1 MFIPRGKPVYENL
14 ATSYVLV
21 DSLADDLSEGGFS
34 GIVEVVLREVD
45 CLIVFGRGAVLAATE
60 GRLPADDRYSEDVDG
75 QSELRGDEKSL
86 VPSSVPQIAAR
97 SRNERG
103 RLSIY
108 ACSLDAAR
116 SIADRLTAHT
126 LYTRLSTEFADLDRM
141 VTKLT
146 RENER
151 EWFVEVETSNGL
163 AGLIHLKDETCRV
176 FTSAPGEASLRDFLD
191 KCGQAG
197 ATFDVHYK
205 VGSNQ
210 APAVSP
216 PASAGAGTPPPADA
230 TASEEAPVAIAGQDA
245 SHEVAV
251 DEAPAVS
258 DASVQPPAAAPAS
271 VESGAEAEDAA
282 AVEEPP
288 AAQLRRQ
295 DVPARAEDTGE
306 AEAMAE
312 IKRLM
317 GEIASTIETAARS
330 VETRDTFSMY
340 LRAGQLKIADRY
352 PFLDPFGNEFEYLGG
367 EIVFVG
373 AEKPEAFIAGVTEA
387 LKLAVTSIIETSSQS
402 VRLRARIEEDMGQL
416 MERLRP
422 ELGAFGLDQYIEQII
437 T

>member
-60 GRLPADDRYSEDVDG
+60 GQLPASDRYSEDLDG
-75 QSELRGDEKSL
+75 QPELRGDTKLFVS
-86 VPSSVPQIAAR
+86 SSVSRIAAR

-151 EWFVEVETSNGL
+151 EWFVEVETLNGL
-163 AGLIHLKDETCRV
+163 AGLIHLKDETCHV
-176 FTSAPGEASLRDFLD
+176 FTSGPGEASLRDFLD

-210 APAVSP
+210 EPAVSP
-216 PASAGAGTPPPADA
+216 TASAAAGTAPPAE
-230 TASEEAPVAIAGQDA
+230 TAAGDEAPVEIAGQNA
-245 SHEVAV
+245 SHDVAV
-251 DEAPAVS
+251 DEAPAVFDS
-258 DASVQPPAAAPAS
+258 SIQPPVAAPAS
-271 VESGAEAEDAA
+271 AESGSEPGDAA

-288 AAQLRRQ
+288 AVQPRRQ
-295 DVPARAEDTGE
+295 DGSARAEDTGE

-317 GEIASTIETAARS
+317 GEMASTIETAARS

-422 ELGAFGLDQYIEQII
+422 ELEAFGLDQCIEQII

>member
-1 MFIPRGKPVYENL
+1 MFIPRSKPVYENL

-21 DSLADDLSEGGFS
+21 DSLVDDLSEGGFS

-60 GRLPADDRYSEDVDG
+60 GRLPAADRYSEDLDG
-75 QSELRGDEKSL
+75 QPELGGDEKLL
-86 VPSSVPQIAAR
+86 VPSSVSQIAAR

-108 ACSLDAAR
+108 ACSLDAVR
-116 SIADRLTAHT
+116 SIAERLTAHT

-151 EWFVEVETSNGL
+151 QWFVEVETLNGL
-163 AGLIHLKDETCRV
+163 AGLIHLKAETCHV
-176 FTSAPGEASLRDFLD
+176 FTSGPGEASLRDFLD
-191 KCGQAG
+191 KCSQAG

-205 VGSNQ
+205 VGSSQ

-216 PASAGAGTPPPADA
+216 PASAAVGTAPPADA
-230 TASEEAPVAIAGQDA
+230 AAGDEAPMAIAGQDDVVV
-245 SHEVAV
+245 E
-251 DEAPAVS
+251 EALAGS

-271 VESGAEAEDAA
+271 AESASEPEGAA

-288 AAQLRRQ
+288 VARLRPQ
-295 DVPARAEDTGE
+295 DGPARAEDTGE

-402 VRLRARIEEDMGQL
+402 VRLRARIEEDVGQL

-422 ELGAFGLDQYIEQII
+422 ELEAFGLDQHIEQII
-437 T
+437 A